1 MSIRWRAR
9 EQIDPAEN
17 GLELFLRI
25 TPDHRGTQGI
35 GRGIA
40 EAFLDAGASVV
51 ICARRP
57 ASHPVVVSGVA
68 ADFRACDVRDADAA
82 THLVKQ
88 VASDY
93 GRLDVLINNAGGGPH
108 VDSASAPSS
117 LTEKLV
123 RLNLL
128 APFYLSQAAHA
139 VMSVQDSGGS
149 IINIASVS
157 AVRSSPFSAIY
168 GASKAGLLNLTESL
182 AMEWGPKIRVN
193 AIIAGLVATESS
205 LDHYGGA
212 SGIARVGSM
221 LPLKRMGT
229 PEDIANACLYLAS
242 PLAAYVSGA
251 RLAVHGG
258 GEKPLFLELA
268 KERGDSKQPSCD
280 DSEHR

>member
-1 MSIRWRAR
+1 MAST
-9 EQIDPAEN
+9 ID
-17 GLELFLRI
+17 LRGRVALI
-25 TPDHRGTQGI
+25 TGGTQGI

-40 EAFLDAGASVV
+40 KAFLGVGASVV

-57 ASHPVVVSGVA
+57 ASSPVIVNGVEA
-68 ADFRACDVRDADAA
+68 QFRACDVRDADAA
-82 THLVKQ
+82 AALVKQ
-88 VASDY
+88 VAADH

-108 VDSASAPSS
+108 VESASAPSS

-139 VMSVQDSGGS
+139 VMSVQGSGGS

-157 AVRSSPFSAIY
+157 AVRSSPYSAIY

-205 LDHYGGA
+205 LHHYGGA
-212 SGIARVGSM
+212 AGIARVGAM

-258 GEKPLFLELA
+258 GETPLFLELA
-268 KERGDSKQPSCD
+268 KGQGDNTQQSQKGL
-280 DSEHR
+280 EHR